1 MANLSVTLTPV
12 GVQSPWFSGL
22 RKVRLH
28 DLRHGRASLL
38 LASGT
43 DMALVSKMLGHSSI
57 TLTADTYAHLLTGVG
72 RRAADAADALIPRTP
87 RDQSVTTST
96 PETRKALL
104 DHDRGGLPA
113 GALVRHEGLEPPTR

>member
-1 MANLSVTLTPV
+1 MSVTLTPV

-96 PETRKALL
+96 PETRKASSITIEEGCLL
-104 DHDRGGLPA
+104 GLWYAMRDLNPQPA
-113 GALVRHEGLEPPTR
+113 D